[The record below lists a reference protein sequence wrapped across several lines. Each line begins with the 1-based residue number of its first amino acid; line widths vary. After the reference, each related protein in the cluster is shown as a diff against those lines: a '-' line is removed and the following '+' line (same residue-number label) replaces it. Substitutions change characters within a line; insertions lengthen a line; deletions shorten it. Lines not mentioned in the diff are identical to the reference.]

1 MPTIR
6 IPSALRTL
14 TGGAADV
21 EVQAATVREALVA
34 LDKRHPGIADKVL
47 DGAGTVKPFIRI
59 YVGAEDIGG
68 LAGLDTQL
76 GARDE
81 IDIIPAIA
89 GGEARPVTPGS
100 RERGH

>member
-14 TGGAADV
+14 TAGNADV
-21 EVQAATVREALVA
+21 TVSAATVRAALVE
-34 LDKRHPGIADKVL
+34 LDRKHPGIAAKLL
-47 DGAGTVKPFIRI
+47 DGAGGVKPYIKI

-68 LAGLDTQL
+68 LSGLDTNV
-76 GARDE
+76 GERDE

-89 GGEARPVTPGS
+89 GGGADA
-100 RERGH
+100 